1 MTKLLSI
8 IIAATF
14 AAASVSVM
22 AQDKKADAKK
32 PTAEAVQEGPEDE
45 GLRAD
50 EEVIFFSRNV
60 TRQGS
65 PLPFLFLP
73 P

>member
-32 PTAEAVQEGPEDE
+32 PSAEACKKDPKMKGCE
-45 GLRAD
+45 
-50 EEVIFFSRNV
+50 SMKK
-60 TRQGS
+60 
-65 PLPFLFLP
+65 
-73 P
+73 

>member
-22 AQDKKADAKK
+22 AQDKTKGDAKK
-32 PTAEAVQEGPEDE
+32 PSAEECKKDPKMKGCEPMKK
-45 GLRAD
+45 
-50 EEVIFFSRNV
+50 
-60 TRQGS
+60 
-65 PLPFLFLP
+65 
-73 P
+73 